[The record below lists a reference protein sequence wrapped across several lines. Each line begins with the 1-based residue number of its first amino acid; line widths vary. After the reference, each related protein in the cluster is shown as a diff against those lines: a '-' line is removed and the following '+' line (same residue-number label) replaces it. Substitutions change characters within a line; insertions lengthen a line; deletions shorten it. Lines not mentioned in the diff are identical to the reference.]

1 MNLCRVSA
9 AMNTVSPSGML
20 FYKMLEP
27 SNYCVRII
35 EHRSK
40 EADMKPTVIA
50 LTLTA
55 LSVIWGPTASTFA
68 ADKVAKG
75 TISAIGGQS
84 LTVKVGDQNMVFNV
98 DAKTVVTA
106 PGAATKA
113 TQLAAPG
120 KPGPHLKDVLQSGQ
134 AVAVTYTD
142 MGIALHASAIKA
154 IPKASASPNPNADMH
169 SAGIVKALGADWI
182 TINGK
187 SGGGASFEQ
196 TFKVDPKTKVFAK
209 GAGTATAATGGRGL
223 FDQLVASGD
232 HVRVSYHKNG
242 ADLFAS
248 DVHVTVKAA
257 AH

>member
-1 MNLCRVSA
+1 
-9 AMNTVSPSGML
+9 
-20 FYKMLEP
+20 MLEP

-106 PGAATKA
+106 RGAATKGP
-113 TQLAAPG
+113 QLAPSRQ
-120 KPGPHLKDVLQSGQ
+120 PGPPPEDGPP
-134 AVAVTYTD
+134 A
-142 MGIALHASAIKA
+142 
-154 IPKASASPNPNADMH
+154 
-169 SAGIVKALGADWI
+169 
-182 TINGK
+182 
-187 SGGGASFEQ
+187 
-196 TFKVDPKTKVFAK
+196 
-209 GAGTATAATGGRGL
+209 
-223 FDQLVASGD
+223 
-232 HVRVSYHKNG
+232 
-242 ADLFAS
+242 
-248 DVHVTVKAA
+248 
-257 AH
+257 

>member
-1 MNLCRVSA
+1 
-9 AMNTVSPSGML
+9 
-20 FYKMLEP
+20 
-27 SNYCVRII
+27 
-35 EHRSK
+35 
-40 EADMKPTVIA
+40 MKPTVIA

-84 LTVKVGDQNMVFNV
+84 LTVKVGDQDMVFNV
-98 DAKTVVTA
+98 DTKTVVQA
-106 PGAATKA
+106 RGAATKT
-113 TQLAAPG
+113 TQLAASG
-120 KPGPHLKDVLQSGQ
+120 KPGPHLKDLLQSGQ
-134 AVAVTYTD
+134 TVAVSYAD
-142 MGIALHASAIKA
+142 MGIALRASTIKA
-154 IPKASASPNPNADMH
+154 IPKGSAIPSTNADMH
-169 SAGIVKALGADWI
+169 SAGVVKALGADWI
-182 TINGK
+182 TISGK

-232 HVRVSYHKNG
+232 HVRISYHKNG
-242 ADLFAS
+242 GDLFAS
-248 DVHVTVKAA
+248 RVHVMAKPA

>member
-1 MNLCRVSA
+1 
-9 AMNTVSPSGML
+9 
-20 FYKMLEP
+20 MLEH

-40 EADMKPTVIA
+40 EADMKSTVIA

-84 LTVKVGDQNMVFNV
+84 LAVKVGDQNMVFNV

-106 PGAATKA
+106 RGAATKA
-113 TQLAAPG
+113 TQLAASG

-134 AVAVTYTD
+134 TVAVTYSD

-154 IPKASASPNPNADMH
+154 IPKATATPNPNAQMH
-169 SAGIVKALGADWI
+169 SEGVVKAVGADWI
-182 TINGK
+182 TISGK

-196 TFKVDPKTKVFAK
+196 RFKVDPKTRVFAK
-209 GAGTATAATGGRGL
+209 GASTATAATGGRGL
-223 FDQLVASGD
+223 FDELVASGD